1 MAALSADR
9 LISCG
14 IQLLEV
20 LSAAPGQRCTRTA
33 AAQAL
38 HVDVDAIP
46 QIVDT
51 VSALSDRTSGARV
64 ALTLD
69 GETLSLTGDAALI
82 MPRRFS
88 LEESMVLAHILDV
101 LNLDEETRE
110 HVRAAVMPLGEAPE
124 KARIAEPARYGAWF
138 GKLSEA
144 IEDGIRCRMTY
155 RSLEDDAAHER
166 IIDPIAVTEEHGET
180 YLIAW
185 NVEKDAERRY
195 RLDRIQDVTFTED
208 SIEQHG
214 AQLMDTAAS
223 LRESG
228 QHVRLAVPSLAYLQR
243 LDWAGIGEIA
253 EEPDGSATC
262 TLFFDSKHWLFD
274 QLLSAGG
281 DIVLL
286 DASELAGELAAYAE
300 ELLASV
306 DR

>member
-1 MAALSADR
+1 MIGERGALVAEE
-9 LISCG
+9 IEAGAVCNAGG
-14 IQLLEV
+14 IEFLLRRSLCLVIGTFSDPDLSEV
-20 LSAAPGQRCTRTA
+20 VP
-33 AAQAL
+33 
-38 HVDVDAIP
+38 
-46 QIVDT
+46 
-51 VSALSDRTSGARV
+51 ARPTKI
-64 ALTLD
+64 A
-69 GETLSLTGDAALI
+69 
-82 MPRRFS
+82 
-88 LEESMVLAHILDV
+88 
-101 LNLDEETRE
+101 
-110 HVRAAVMPLGEAPE
+110 E

-155 RSLEDDAAHER
+155 RSLEDDDAHER
-166 IIDPIAVTEEHGET
+166 VIDPIAVTEEHGET

-262 TLFFDSKHWLFD
+262 TLFFNSKHWLFD